1 MTQVRST
8 IVTAVVMVVII
19 SGIAASS
26 SPALTTVTL
35 ERKTTGAVYPGNFPD
50 PSILVAKGR
59 YYAYSTQSA
68 GENIQLISSSDLLHW
83 STPRDA
89 LPVLP
94 SWAKAGFTW
103 APAVAHS
110 PTGGYEM
117 FYSARDPQLGTLC
130 IGRAVSAT
138 PLGPFVDASKQP
150 YLCQTSLGGSIDPY
164 VFSAHGTDYLIWK
177 SDGANGKPQ
186 QLWSERLDAN
196 HDALVGVPSLLLSAT
211 SSWEDGVIEGPA
223 MLQSD
228 GGLFL
233 YFSGNHWSSSTY
245 AIAAVGCNTPLG
257 PCVESPTGQEVS
269 TLSGLRG
276 PGGPTF
282 FVTPNGQ
289 AMMAFAVWSGAPG
302 TATGRR
308 SLYID
313 TVESTG
319 TLPSL
324 VALLVP
330 AQTHRS
336 SSQ

>member
-1 MTQVRST
+1 
-8 IVTAVVMVVII
+8 MVVTV
-19 SGIAASS
+19 SGIAAVTFSHAS
-26 SPALTTVTL
+26 APLTL

-50 PSILVAKGR
+50 PSILVANGR

-83 STPRDA
+83 SARRDA

-94 SWAKAGFTW
+94 SWARTGYTW
-103 APAVAHS
+103 APAVARN

-117 FYSARDPQLGTLC
+117 FYSALDSQLGLMC
-130 IGRAVSAT
+130 IGRALSAS
-138 PLGPFVDASKQP
+138 PLGPFVDLSKQP
-150 YLCQTSLGGSIDPY
+150 YLCQSSLGGSIDPY
-164 VFSAHGTDYLIWK
+164 VFSDHGANYLIWK

-186 QLWSERLDAN
+186 QLWSAQLDVN
-196 HDALVGVPSLLLSAT
+196 QDALAGDPSLLLSAT

-223 MLQSD
+223 MMQSD

-233 YFSGNHWSSSTY
+233 YFSGNHWSSSAY
-245 AIAAVGCNTPLG
+245 AIAVVGCNTPLG
-257 PCVESPTGQEVS
+257 PCVESPTGPEVS

-282 FVTPNGQ
+282 FVRPNGQ
-289 AMMAFAVWSGAPG
+289 VMMAFAGWSGAAE

-313 TVESTG
+313 IVETTG
-319 TLPSL
+319 TVPSL
-324 VALLVP
+324 IALLVP
-330 AQTHRS
+330 AQS
-336 SSQ
+336 D